1 MLNAKNWKDLQKQLR
16 LLQGKAI
23 FELER
28 HNSLNDGVFLRVLHQ
43 VKPHELIFFDGKE
56 KVYLSI
62 SEDSEQKMEIF
73 EKVSVLLEKQGKSI
87 GRKRNK
93 IYVNPIT
100 VQNNERI
107 KTINKT
113 E

>member
-1 MLNAKNWKDLQKQLR
+1 
-16 LLQGKAI
+16 
-23 FELER
+23 
-28 HNSLNDGVFLRVLHQ
+28 
-43 VKPHELIFFDGKE
+43 
-56 KVYLSI
+56 
-62 SEDSEQKMEIF
+62 MEIF
-73 EKVSVLLEKQGKSI
+73 EKVLMLLEKQGKSI

-100 VQNNERI
+100 VQNDERI